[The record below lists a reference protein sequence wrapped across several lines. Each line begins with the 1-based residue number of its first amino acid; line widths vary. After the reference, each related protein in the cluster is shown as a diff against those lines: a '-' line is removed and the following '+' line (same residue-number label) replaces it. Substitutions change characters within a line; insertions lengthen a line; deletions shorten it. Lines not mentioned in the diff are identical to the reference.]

1 MQTVTQNDTSAEPP
15 SLLSEDYVVKAMPPI
30 LGAFDMTA
38 TYLMIIFFITNA
50 TVAASG
56 GAAAF
61 TYLLIGG
68 ITFFL
73 PSVIATAQLGTMFPH
88 EGSLYNWTH
97 RIFGGYWSFFSAFC
111 AWFPGILVMVSAG
124 DVIVSLIQG
133 LNSHWLSDPKEQGA
147 VIVAVILFSG
157 IIATRRF
164 RMVQNIVNMA
174 VVLTFLAVFLIGLAG
189 VVWLV
194 HGHPSATSF
203 ANLSGWSI
211 NWQPATSNISLFGLI
226 TLAYLGVEAPLNMAG
241 EVKERKVIRKHL
253 IWGTLFVFVG
263 YFVATFSLLVVEGA
277 ANASASS
284 FSLVSTVDT
293 ALGKIAGTIT
303 CVCLM
308 SFFVMTTT
316 VYNSTY
322 ARLPLV
328 AALDQRLP
336 VLMGRLNRHRV
347 PSGAIWIQTGF
358 AAVVTCI
365 VFFALPL
372 VSAKS
377 GTQANL
383 TTEVYNVMLAASTLV
398 WAFSTLFL
406 FINVAVCYFRDSIAF
421 HKQRI
426 FPLPLLFVTMP
437 LGALSCILAIIDT
450 LFNSWIGTLIDNA
463 HWLLAIGGLTLIC
476 IIIAAIG
483 SMYASS
489 EATWES
495 MKS

>member
-1 MQTVTQNDTSAEPP
+1 MQTILQKDASGEDQTLTSEG
-15 SLLSEDYVVKAMPPI
+15 YVVKAMPPI

-68 ITFFL
+68 ITYFL
-73 PSVIATAQLGTMFPH
+73 PSVIATAQLGIMFPY

-124 DVIVSLIQG
+124 DVIVSLLQG
-133 LNSHWLSDPKEQGA
+133 LNSHWLTDPKEQGA
-147 VIVAVILFSG
+147 VIIAVVVFSG

-164 RMVQNIVNMA
+164 RVVQNIVNI
-174 VVLTFLAVFLIGLAG
+174 VVILTFVAVFLIGLAG

-194 HGHPSATSF
+194 QRHPSATNF

-211 NWQPATSNISLFGLI
+211 NWRPDTSNISLFGLV
-226 TLAYLGVEAPLNMAG
+226 TLAYLGVEGPLNMAG
-241 EVKERKVIRKHL
+241 EIKERKVIRKHL
-253 IWGTLFVFVG
+253 IWGTILVFIG

-277 ANASASS
+277 ANASATP
-284 FSLVSTVDT
+284 FSLISTVDT
-293 ALGKIAGTIT
+293 ALGKVIGAIT

-308 SFFVMTTT
+308 SFFLMTTA
-316 VYNSTY
+316 VYSYTY

-328 AALDQRLP
+328 AALDRRLP
-336 VLMGRLNRHRV
+336 VLLGKLNRHRV
-347 PSGAIWIQTGF
+347 PSGAIWVQTGF
-358 AAVVTCI
+358 AAVVTCV

-372 VSAKS
+372 VSAKPD
-377 GTQANL
+377 TQTSL

-398 WAFSTLFL
+398 WAFSSLFL
-406 FINVAVCYFRDSIAF
+406 FVNIAMCYFRDKNAF
-421 HKQRI
+421 NKQRI

-437 LGALSCILAIIDT
+437 LGALSCVLAILDT
-450 LFNSWIGTLIDNA
+450 LFYSWIGTLIDNT
-463 HWLLAIGGLTLIC
+463 HWLIAIGGLTLIC
-476 IIIAAIG
+476 IVIAAIG
-483 SMYASS
+483 SMYANS

-495 MKS
+495 MRS